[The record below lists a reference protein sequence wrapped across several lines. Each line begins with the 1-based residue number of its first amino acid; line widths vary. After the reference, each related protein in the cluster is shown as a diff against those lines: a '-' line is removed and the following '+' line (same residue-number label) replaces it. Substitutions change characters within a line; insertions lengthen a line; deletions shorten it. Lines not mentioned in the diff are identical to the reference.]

1 MSCTQFSVLLL
12 RPDVSNVINT
22 SRCPSLS
29 VCFSLPHP
37 LSVFCSLGSR
47 ILSGDWQPDC
57 VFESPSNCQWVFIPL
72 ILYSYQFVNVSF
84 LRSLFYL
91 HFHFAFQSLQVKD
104 AVFSASFSNDQMRQ
118 LYRFYI
124 TVDCS
129 KSFISFAYDKDF
141 FTHFLWTF
149 DRQNIMYISLLEEE
163 SRIPLPYA
171 NHSQLTCWK
180 KSKHKK
186 GRENKIKVQLSQFTS
201 LHIFTLLYF
210 FYRFFRPYFY
220 GKELFIYTHKKEA
233 TCYRMKSLWIFFC
246 PLQNQA
252 ALYCLMDF
260 QATKSFGDSIWCK
273 AKLEKEPL
281 FYIF

>member
-29 VCFSLPHP
+29 VCFSPPHP
-37 LSVFCSLGSR
+37 LSVFCSLSSR

-141 FTHFLWTF
+141 FPIF
-149 DRQNIMYISLLEEE
+149 SE
-163 SRIPLPYA
+163 
-171 NHSQLTCWK
+171 HSTGKILCILVCWK
-180 KSKHKK
+180 KNLVFHFHMQT
-186 GRENKIKVQLSQFTS
+186 IHS
-201 LHIFTLLYF
+201 LHVERNRNT
-210 FYRFFRPYFY
+210 
-220 GKELFIYTHKKEA
+220 KKA
-233 TCYRMKSLWIFFC
+233 GRIR
-246 PLQNQA
+246 
-252 ALYCLMDF
+252 
-260 QATKSFGDSIWCK
+260 
-273 AKLEKEPL
+273 
-281 FYIF
+281 